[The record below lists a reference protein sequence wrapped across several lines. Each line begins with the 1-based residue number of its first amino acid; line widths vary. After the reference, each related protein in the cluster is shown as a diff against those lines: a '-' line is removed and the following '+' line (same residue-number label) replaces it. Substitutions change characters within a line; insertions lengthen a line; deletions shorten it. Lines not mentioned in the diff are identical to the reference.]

1 MLDKIIFSIVA
12 ILVLS
17 FVVAHSVLAD
27 TSNSGTDQCPTAPTS
42 LKTIRNS
49 TTTATIYWS
58 KPSLSGSHDI
68 VGYRIESKLAGTT
81 TYADV
86 VSDTKSNS
94 TKFIQNA
101 GLISG
106 KSYVYRISA
115 INSKCTNPP
124 TSDEQLL
131 SNTIIT
137 NISSAPTST
146 QQTKTVPGSP
156 SGLTTMT
163 ISGTQVSLTWS
174 APTNVGGSPI
184 LGYKIESK
192 KGTDSFTILVK
203 NTNNTIQ
210 SYSNSGLTPSATYTY
225 RVSAINS
232 VGVGDPSGEASVT
245 PKDNDKPIL
254 TATAIGPTSIY
265 LSWIAP
271 SQTYHQSINGFKLEE
286 KQGDSYKLIKDNI
299 GPVNGYLVTNVLTGK
314 SYTYVV
320 SAVFSAGASP
330 KSNEASAT
338 PLTTSV
344 IPPGVSTTPS
354 QISGGVSINDPNSI
368 LKSQQD
374 EMQRKIQEAKDAMSK
389 LSGKTDSE
397 KAIAAREAA
406 QKANEMANKNAT
418 DAIKKRIAESQA
430 RKLAPTDTT
439 VPTTSAKLVN
449 STKYKPKT
457 VEEARQ
463 LAEQAKQKALAQQDS
478 PDSAKQKQSQ
488 KDKARQQMEAE
499 KAAAW
504 DKAKKALE
512 SMKNNPKK

>member
-1 MLDKIIFSIVA
+1 
-12 ILVLS
+12 
-17 FVVAHSVLAD
+17 
-27 TSNSGTDQCPTAPTS
+27 
-42 LKTIRNS
+42 
-49 TTTATIYWS
+49 
-58 KPSLSGSHDI
+58 
-68 VGYRIESKLAGTT
+68 
-81 TYADV
+81 
-86 VSDTKSNS
+86 
-94 TKFIQNA
+94 
-101 GLISG
+101 
-106 KSYVYRISA
+106 
-115 INSKCTNPP
+115 
-124 TSDEQLL
+124 
-131 SNTIIT
+131 
-137 NISSAPTST
+137 
-146 QQTKTVPGSP
+146 
-156 SGLTTMT
+156 
-163 ISGTQVSLTWS
+163 
-174 APTNVGGSPI
+174 
-184 LGYKIESK
+184 
-192 KGTDSFTILVK
+192 
-203 NTNNTIQ
+203 
-210 SYSNSGLTPSATYTY
+210 LTPSATYTY

-232 VGVGDPSGEASVT
+232 VGVGDPSGETSVT

-254 TATAIGPTSIY
+254 TATAISPTSIY
-265 LSWIAP
+265 LSWIAH

-354 QISGGVSINDPNSI
+354 QISGGITSNVPNSVS
-368 LKSQQD
+368 KSQQD
-374 EMQRKIQEAKDAMSK
+374 EMKRKIQEAKDAMSK
-389 LSGKTDSE
+389 LSGKEDGQ

-406 QKANEMANKNAT
+406 KKANEMATKNAT

>member
-1 MLDKIIFSIVA
+1 MFSIVA
-12 ILVLS
+12 ILALG
-17 FVVAHSVLAD
+17 FVVHSVLAD
-27 TSNSGTDQCPTAPTS
+27 TSNSGTDQCPTAPTG

-58 KPSLSGSHDI
+58 KPTLSGSHDV
-68 VGYRIESKLAGTT
+68 VGYRIESKLAGTAL
-81 TYADV
+81 YADV
-86 VSDTKSNS
+86 ISDTKSNS
-94 TKFIQNA
+94 TKFIQNI

-115 INSKCTNPP
+115 LNTKCTTPP

-131 SNTIIT
+131 SSTIST
-137 NISSAPTST
+137 NLSSIPAST
-146 QQTKTVPGSP
+146 QQTKTVPESP
-156 SGLTTMT
+156 SGLTT
-163 ISGTQVSLTWS
+163 ISVSGTQVSLTWN
-174 APTNVGGSPI
+174 APANVGGSPI
-184 LGYKIESK
+184 IGYKIESK
-192 KGTDSFTILVK
+192 KGTDSYTIIVK
-203 NTNNTIQ
+203 NTNNTIT

-232 VGVGDPSGEASVT
+232 VGVGNPSGEASVIA
-245 PKDNDKPIL
+245 KDNDKPIL
-254 TATAIGPTSIY
+254 TATAISPTSIY

-299 GPVNGYLVTNVLTGK
+299 GTVNGYLVTNVLTGK

-338 PLTTSV
+338 PLITSV
-344 IPPGVSTTPS
+344 TPPGISTTPS
-354 QISGGVSINDPNSI
+354 QISVGLSTNDPNSI
-368 LKSQQD
+368 SKSQQD
-374 EMQRKIQEAKDAMSK
+374 EMQRKIQQAKEAMSK

-397 KAIAAREAA
+397 KAVAARLAA
-406 QKANEMANKNAT
+406 QKANDIATKNAT
-418 DAIKKRIAESQA
+418 EAIKKRIAESQA
-430 RKLAPTDTT
+430 RKQAPNNA
-439 VPTTSAKLVN
+439 VPTTSVKLVN

-478 PDSAKQKQSQ
+478 SDSSKQKQSQ
-488 KDKARQQMEAE
+488 KDKARQQMEAQ
-499 KAAAW
+499 KAAVW
-504 DKAKKALE
+504 EKAKKALE
-512 SMKNNPKK
+512 AMKNNPKK